1 MAVDMINEGPMARAG
16 FCALVG
22 RPNVGKSTLL
32 NQLCGEKLAIVTPK
46 PQTTR
51 NRIAG
56 IRNVPAKQAQI
67 VFVDTPGIHAG
78 RGALNKYMVEQALA
92 AVSDVD
98 VLVYIVE
105 ATRPPERFVLERLDT
120 RRPIILALNKVD
132 LVKDKG
138 VLLPRIEAWAREA
151 NFAEIIPI
159 AATRGDGTER
169 IVDAVV
175 ARLPEGEPH
184 FPPDQLTDAP
194 ERFLAAEF
202 IREQVFLFARDEV
215 PYATAVTIDKWQERT
230 ELNDV
235 FVDATIHVER
245 DSQKAILVGRGG
257 RVIKEIGTR
266 ARAEIMR
273 LLGLPVHLKL
283 FVRVDPDWSHSQD
296 RLRRMGY
303 E

>member
-1 MAVDMINEGPMARAG
+1 MPRAG
-16 FCALVG
+16 FCAIVG

-32 NQLCGEKLAIVTPK
+32 NQICGEKLAIVTPR

-56 IRNVPAKQAQI
+56 IRNVPEKHAQI
-67 VFVDTPGIHAG
+67 VFLDTPGIHAG
-78 RGALNKYMVEQALA
+78 RGALNKYMVETALA
-92 AVSDVD
+92 AASDVD
-98 VLVYIVE
+98 VIVYIVE
-105 ATRPPERFVLERLDT
+105 ATRPPERFVLERMGSS

-132 LVKDKG
+132 LVADKNL
-138 VLLPRIEAWAREA
+138 LLPRIEAWAREA

-159 AATRGDGTER
+159 SAASGDGVER

-194 ERFLAAEF
+194 ERFLASEF
-202 IREQVFLFARDEV
+202 IREQVFLFARDEI
-215 PYATAVTIDKWQERT
+215 PYATAVTVDSWQDRAET
-230 ELNDV
+230 NDV
-235 FVDATIHVER
+235 MIDATIHVER
-245 DSQKAILVGRGG
+245 DSQKGILVGRGG
-257 RVIKEIGTR
+257 RVIREIGTR
-266 ARAEIMR
+266 ARAEIAR

-283 FVRVDPDWSHSQD
+283 LVRVDPDWSHSQD